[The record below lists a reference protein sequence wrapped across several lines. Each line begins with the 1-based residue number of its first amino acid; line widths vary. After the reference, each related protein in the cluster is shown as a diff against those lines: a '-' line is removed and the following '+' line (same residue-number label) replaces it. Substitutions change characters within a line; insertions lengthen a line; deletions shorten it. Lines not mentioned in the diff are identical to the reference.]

1 MQALTPKIRERR
13 ESACICF
20 LEQGK
25 TDKEEWFGQMKNGLP
40 HSSSNPQE
48 WSLLE
53 CGKSS
58 QSWRS
63 KSSRSTKGNSLGW
76 ICLPIHWFQ
85 GSVNGKS
92 YNNLRKVKVWQ
103 SVRSKASEKGYWS
116 LFCLKNNFSG
126 RVLSNIF
133 RPPKSPDLNPLGF
146 YFLGCSLERSLW

>member
-40 HSSSNPQE
+40 HSSSKPQE

-58 QSWRS
+58 QSW
-63 KSSRSTKGNSLGW
+63 SSNWVEGAPKVIAWAGFV
-76 ICLPIHWFQ
+76 CLFT
-85 GSVNGKS
+85 
-92 YNNLRKVKVWQ
+92 
-103 SVRSKASEKGYWS
+103 
-116 LFCLKNNFSG
+116 
-126 RVLSNIF
+126 
-133 RPPKSPDLNPLGF
+133 GF
-146 YFLGCSLERSLW
+146 KDQ